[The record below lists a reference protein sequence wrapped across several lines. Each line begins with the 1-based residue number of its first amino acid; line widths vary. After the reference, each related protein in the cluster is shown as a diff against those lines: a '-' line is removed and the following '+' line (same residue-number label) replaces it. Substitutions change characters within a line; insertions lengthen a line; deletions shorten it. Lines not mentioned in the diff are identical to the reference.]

1 MTDSLSRFSWVK
13 GSAVTAVEFH
23 GDVAVLTHS
32 GGGAFSIVRGT
43 EYLGCCPTIR
53 HARRYA
59 KKVAA

>member
-1 MTDSLSRFSWVK
+1 MSVSLSQFSWVK
-13 GSAVTAVEFH
+13 GPAVTAVEFY

-59 KKVAA
+59 KKVTA